1 MYINLTLISSS
12 LHNISDLS
20 EKRMEVIEVL
30 KALGD
35 VSIFKNSNPAS
46 CCQSAAASSC
56 QSASESSC
64 KGAPASCC
72 KIEPAAETLNI
83 AYILTGGTE
92 SLFIKLFGENLS
104 ALGNIVIIS
113 DAYHNSLAASQEICT
128 WLYNNGVQHKHIHI
142 PLHNPDATL
151 HNFPTLLSAESP
163 ASQRAEYHTCA
174 GATKD
179 TATNAEATIAGTAN
193 AAATNAGTSDAATTI
208 AGATNADAKN
218 ANAKNADAKN
228 ADALVGA
235 LSGCTIG
242 LIGEASPWLIASGI
256 DKEALS
262 KRCGVS
268 FREICINTLAEGYMK
283 YRELWEK
290 HSLSAGARAEL
301 DEVLCRFA
309 CSLEGDR
316 TPEDLSDAAIMYLA
330 LASLCKQEHLDAVTV
345 KCFDLLSSC
354 KTTACLAL
362 SLLNDNGIIAGC
374 EGDIPSICTML
385 AVYKALGRPSFM
397 ANPAS
402 IDRDNL
408 SIDFAHCTIP
418 TVMVDGCTLPSH
430 FESGI
435 GIGINGEVPLGN
447 YMLCKLSGK
456 TLERSLF
463 CNGRLVKGEYLS
475 NRCRTQVRFIFDS
488 KAEFDA
494 FTNARVGNHI
504 ILFKRG

>member
-1 MYINLTLISSS
+1 MQINLSLISSS
-12 LHNISDLS
+12 LHNITELS
-20 EKRMEVIEVL
+20 QKRMEVIEAL

-35 VSIFKNSNPAS
+35 VSIFKNSSPAS
-46 CCQSAAASSC
+46 CGIESAT
-56 QSASESSC
+56 EE
-64 KGAPASCC
+64 
-72 KIEPAAETLNI
+72 IVNV

-92 SLFIKLFGENLS
+92 SLFIKLFGENCSRLS
-104 ALGNIVIIS
+104 NITIIS

-128 WLYNNGVQHKHIHI
+128 WLYNNGVQHRHIHI
-142 PLHNPDATL
+142 PLHSPDATL
-151 HNFPTLLSAESP
+151 NRLPTLLCAESP
-163 ASQRAEYHTCA
+163 APQRTECHSEVA
-174 GATKD
+174 ATS
-179 TATNAEATIAGTAN
+179 AEAATAETVGTEAAGTE
-193 AAATNAGTSDAATTI
+193 AATAEAAGTKAASDEAAT
-208 AGATNADAKN
+208 
-218 ANAKNADAKN
+218 
-228 ADALVGA
+228 ADALVKA
-235 LSGCTIG
+235 LGGCTIG

-262 KRCGVS
+262 ERCGVS
-268 FREICINTLAEGYMK
+268 FREISIGTLADKYLG
-283 YRELWEK
+283 YRELWK
-290 HSLSAGARAEL
+290 NHTLSAGARAEL
-301 DEVLCRFA
+301 DEVLCRFS

-316 TPEDLSDAAIMYLA
+316 TTEDLSDAAIMYLA
-330 LASLCKQEHLDAVTV
+330 LASLCKEEHLDAVTV

-362 SLLNDNGIIAGC
+362 ALLNDNGIIAGC

-402 IDRDNL
+402 IDNDNL

-418 TVMVDGCTLPSH
+418 TVMVENCTLPSH

-447 YMLCKLSGK
+447 YTLCKLSGK
-456 TLERSLF
+456 TLERSLI

-475 NRCRTQVRFIFDS
+475 NRCRTQVRFIFES

-494 FTNARVGNHI
+494 FCKARVGNHI

>member
-1 MYINLTLISSS
+1 MQINLSLISSS
-12 LHNISDLS
+12 LHNITKLS
-20 EKRMEVIEVL
+20 QKRMEVIEAL

-35 VSIFKNSNPAS
+35 VSIFKNSSPAS
-46 CCQSAAASSC
+46 CGIESATG
-56 QSASESSC
+56 E
-64 KGAPASCC
+64 
-72 KIEPAAETLNI
+72 IVNV
-83 AYILTGGTE
+83 AYVLTGGTE
-92 SLFIKLFGENLS
+92 SLFIKLFGENCSRLS
-104 ALGNIVIIS
+104 NITIIS

-128 WLYNNGVQHKHIHI
+128 WLYNNGVQHRHIHI
-142 PLHNPDATL
+142 PLHSPDATL
-151 HNFPTLLSAESP
+151 NRLPTLLCAESP
-163 ASQRAEYHTCA
+163 APQRCECNA
-174 GATKD
+174 GVAATS
-179 TATNAEATIAGTAN
+179 AEAATAETVGTEAAGTE
-193 AAATNAGTSDAATTI
+193 AATAEAAGIEAASDEAAS
-208 AGATNADAKN
+208 
-218 ANAKNADAKN
+218 
-228 ADALVGA
+228 ADALVKA
-235 LSGCTIG
+235 LGGCTIG

-268 FREICINTLAEGYMK
+268 FREICIGTLADKYLG
-283 YRELWEK
+283 YRELWK
-290 HSLSAGARAEL
+290 NHTLSAGARAEL
-301 DEVLCRFA
+301 DEVLCRFS

-316 TPEDLSDAAIMYLA
+316 TTEDLSDAAIMYLA
-330 LASLCKQEHLDAVTV
+330 LASICKEEHLDAVTV

-362 SLLNDNGIIAGC
+362 ALLNDNGIIAGC

-385 AVYKALGRPSFM
+385 AIYKALGRPSFM

-402 IDRDNL
+402 IDSDNL

-418 TVMVDGCTLPSH
+418 TVMVESCTLPSH

-447 YMLCKLSGK
+447 YTLCKLSGK
-456 TLERSLF
+456 TLERSLI

-475 NRCRTQVRFIFDS
+475 NRCRTQVRFIFES

-494 FTNARVGNHI
+494 FCKARVGNHI

>member
-1 MYINLTLISSS
+1 MQINLSLISSS
-12 LHNISDLS
+12 LHNITELS
-20 EKRMEVIEVL
+20 QKRMEVIEAL

-35 VSIFKNSNPAS
+35 VSIFKNSSPAS
-46 CCQSAAASSC
+46 CGIESATG
-56 QSASESSC
+56 E
-64 KGAPASCC
+64 
-72 KIEPAAETLNI
+72 IVNV

-92 SLFIKLFGENLS
+92 SLFIKLFGENCS
-104 ALGNIVIIS
+104 RLGNITIIS

-142 PLHNPDATL
+142 PLHSPDATL
-151 HNFPTLLSAESP
+151 NRLPTLLCAESP
-163 ASQRAEYHTCA
+163 APQRCECNA
-174 GATKD
+174 GV
-179 TATNAEATIAGTAN
+179 
-193 AAATNAGTSDAATTI
+193 AATSAESLV
-208 AGATNADAKN
+208 K
-218 ANAKNADAKN
+218 
-228 ADALVGA
+228 ALG
-235 LSGCTIG
+235 GCTIG

-262 KRCGVS
+262 ERCGVS
-268 FREICINTLAEGYMK
+268 FREISIGTLADKYLG
-283 YRELWEK
+283 YRELWK
-290 HSLSAGARAEL
+290 THTLSAGARAEL
-301 DEVLCRFA
+301 DEVLCRFS

-316 TPEDLSDAAIMYLA
+316 TTEDLSDAAIMYLA
-330 LASLCKQEHLDAVTV
+330 LASICKEEHLDAVTV

-362 SLLNDNGIIAGC
+362 ALLNDNGKIAGC

-385 AVYKALGRPSFM
+385 AIYKALGRPSFM

-402 IDRDNL
+402 IDSDNL

-418 TVMVDGCTLPSH
+418 TVMVESCTLPSH

-447 YMLCKLSGK
+447 YTLCKLSGK
-456 TLERSLF
+456 TLERSLI

-475 NRCRTQVRFIFDS
+475 NRCRTQVRFIFES

-494 FTNARVGNHI
+494 FCKARVGNHI

>member
-1 MYINLTLISSS
+1 MQINLSLISSS
-12 LHNISDLS
+12 LHNITELS
-20 EKRMEVIEVL
+20 QKRMEVIEAL

-35 VSIFKNSNPAS
+35 VSILKNSSPAS
-46 CCQSAAASSC
+46 CGIESATG
-56 QSASESSC
+56 QVV
-64 KGAPASCC
+64 
-72 KIEPAAETLNI
+72 NV

-92 SLFIKLFGENLS
+92 SLFIKLFGENCS
-104 ALGNIVIIS
+104 RLGNITIIS

-128 WLYNNGVQHKHIHI
+128 WLYNNGVQHRHIHI
-142 PLHNPDATL
+142 PLHSPDATL
-151 HNFPTLLSAESP
+151 NRLPTLLCAESP
-163 ASQRAEYHTCA
+163 APQRTECHSEVA
-174 GATKD
+174 ATS
-179 TATNAEATIAGTAN
+179 AEAATAETVGTEAAGTE
-193 AAATNAGTSDAATTI
+193 AATAEAAGIEAASDEAAT
-208 AGATNADAKN
+208 
-218 ANAKNADAKN
+218 
-228 ADALVGA
+228 ADALVKA
-235 LSGCTIG
+235 LGGCTIG

-262 KRCGVS
+262 ERCGVS
-268 FREICINTLAEGYMK
+268 FREISIGTLADKYLG
-283 YRELWEK
+283 YRELWK
-290 HSLSAGARAEL
+290 NHTLSAGARAEL
-301 DEVLCRFA
+301 DEVLCRFS

-316 TPEDLSDAAIMYLA
+316 TTEDLSDAAIMYLA
-330 LASLCKQEHLDAVTV
+330 LASICKEEHLDAVTV

-362 SLLNDNGIIAGC
+362 ALLNDNGIIAGC

-385 AVYKALGRPSFM
+385 AIYKALGRPSFM

-402 IDRDNL
+402 IDSDNL

-418 TVMVDGCTLPSH
+418 TVMVESCTLPSH

-447 YMLCKLSGK
+447 YTLCKLSGK
-456 TLERSLF
+456 TLERSLI

-475 NRCRTQVRFIFDS
+475 NRCRTQVRFIFES

-494 FTNARVGNHI
+494 FCKARVGNHI

>member
-1 MYINLTLISSS
+1 MQINLSLISSS
-12 LHNISDLS
+12 LHNITELS
-20 EKRMEVIEVL
+20 QKRMEVIEAL

-35 VSIFKNSNPAS
+35 VSIFKNSSPAS
-46 CCQSAAASSC
+46 C
-56 QSASESSC
+56 
-64 KGAPASCC
+64 G
-72 KIEPAAETLNI
+72 IEIATGEIVNV

-92 SLFIKLFGENLS
+92 SLFIKLFGENCS
-104 ALGNIVIIS
+104 RLGNITIIS

-128 WLYNNGVQHKHIHI
+128 WLYNNGVQHRHIHI
-142 PLHNPDATL
+142 PLHSPDATL
-151 HNFPTLLSAESP
+151 NRLPTLLCAESP
-163 ASQRAEYHTCA
+163 APQRCECNA
-174 GATKD
+174 GVAATS
-179 TATNAEATIAGTAN
+179 TEAATAEAAGIKAASTE
-193 AAATNAGTSDAATTI
+193 AATAKAASTE
-208 AGATNADAKN
+208 AAS
-218 ANAKNADAKN
+218 
-228 ADALVGA
+228 ADALVKA
-235 LSGCTIG
+235 LGGCTIG

-262 KRCGVS
+262 ERCGVS
-268 FREICINTLAEGYMK
+268 FREISIGTLADKYLG
-283 YRELWEK
+283 YRELWK
-290 HSLSAGARAEL
+290 NHTLSAGARAEL
-301 DEVLCRFA
+301 DEVLCRFS

-316 TPEDLSDAAIMYLA
+316 TTEDLSDAAIMYLA
-330 LASLCKQEHLDAVTV
+330 LASICKEEHLDAVTV

-362 SLLNDNGIIAGC
+362 ALLNDNGVIAGC

-385 AVYKALGRPSFM
+385 AIYKALGRPSFM

-402 IDRDNL
+402 IDSDNL

-418 TVMVDGCTLPSH
+418 TAMVENCTLPSH

-447 YMLCKLSGK
+447 YTMCKLSGK
-456 TLERSLF
+456 TLERSLI

-475 NRCRTQVRFIFDS
+475 NRCRTQVRFIFES

-494 FTNARVGNHI
+494 FCKARVGNHI

>member
-1 MYINLTLISSS
+1 MQINLSLISSS
-12 LHNISDLS
+12 LHNITELS
-20 EKRMEVIEVL
+20 QKRMEVIEAL

-46 CCQSAAASSC
+46 CGIESATG
-56 QSASESSC
+56 
-64 KGAPASCC
+64 KVV
-72 KIEPAAETLNI
+72 NV

-92 SLFIKLFGENLS
+92 SLFIKLFGENCS
-104 ALGNIVIIS
+104 QLGNITIIS

-128 WLYNNGVQHKHIHI
+128 WLYDNGVQHRHIHI
-142 PLHNPDATL
+142 PLHSPDATL
-151 HNFPTLLSAESP
+151 NRLPTLLCAESP
-163 ASQRAEYHTCA
+163 APQRTECNAGVAATSTEAASTEAA
-174 GATKD
+174 GARAASTEAASD
-179 TATNAEATIAGTAN
+179 EAASAE
-193 AAATNAGTSDAATTI
+193 S
-208 AGATNADAKN
+208 
-218 ANAKNADAKN
+218 
-228 ADALVGA
+228 LVKA

-262 KRCGVS
+262 ERCGVS
-268 FREICINTLAEGYMK
+268 FREISIGTLADKYLG
-283 YRELWEK
+283 YRELWEN
-290 HSLSAGARAEL
+290 HTLSAGARAEL
-301 DEVLCRFA
+301 DEVICRFS

-316 TPEDLSDAAIMYLA
+316 TTEDLSDAAIMYLA
-330 LASLCKQEHLDAVTV
+330 LASICKEEHLDAVTV

-362 SLLNDNGIIAGC
+362 ALLNDNGIIAGC

-402 IDRDNL
+402 IDSDNL

-418 TVMVDGCTLPSH
+418 TAMVESCTLPSH

-435 GIGINGEVPLGN
+435 GIGINGELPLGN
-447 YMLCKLSGK
+447 YNLCKLSGK
-456 TLERSLF
+456 TLERSLI

-475 NRCRTQVRFIFDS
+475 NRCRTQVRFIFET

-494 FTNARVGNHI
+494 FCKARVGNHI

>member
-1 MYINLTLISSS
+1 MQINLSLISSS
-12 LHNISDLS
+12 LHNITELS
-20 EKRMEVIEVL
+20 QKRMEVIEAL

-35 VSIFKNSNPAS
+35 VSIFKNSSPAS
-46 CCQSAAASSC
+46 CGIESATG
-56 QSASESSC
+56 E
-64 KGAPASCC
+64 
-72 KIEPAAETLNI
+72 IVNV

-92 SLFIKLFGENLS
+92 SLFVKLFGENLS
-104 ALGNIVIIS
+104 RLGNIAIIS

-128 WLYNNGVQHKHIHI
+128 WLYNNGVQHRHIHI
-142 PLHNPDATL
+142 PLHSPDATL
-151 HNFPTLLSAESP
+151 NRLPTLLCAESP
-163 ASQRAEYHTCA
+163 APQRCECNA
-174 GATKD
+174 GVA
-179 TATNAEATIAGTAN
+179 AEATCAE
-193 AAATNAGTSDAATTI
+193 AAS
-208 AGATNADAKN
+208 
-218 ANAKNADAKN
+218 
-228 ADALVGA
+228 ADALVKA
-235 LSGCTIG
+235 LGGCTIG

-262 KRCGVS
+262 ERCGVS
-268 FREICINTLAEGYMK
+268 FREISIGTLADKYLV
-283 YRELWEK
+283 YRELWK
-290 HSLSAGARAEL
+290 NHTLSAGARAEL
-301 DEVLCRFA
+301 DEVLCRFS
-309 CSLEGDR
+309 CTLEGDR
-316 TPEDLSDAAIMYLA
+316 TTEDLSDAAIMYLA
-330 LASLCKQEHLDAVTV
+330 LASICKEKHLDAVTV

-362 SLLNDNGIIAGC
+362 ALLNDNGVIAGC

-385 AVYKALGRPSFM
+385 AIYKALGRPSFM

-418 TVMVDGCTLPSH
+418 TVMVEGCTLPSH

-447 YMLCKLSGK
+447 YTLCKLSGK
-456 TLERSLF
+456 TLERSLI

>member
-1 MYINLTLISSS
+1 MQINLSLISSS
-12 LHNISDLS
+12 LHNITELS
-20 EKRMEVIEVL
+20 QKRMEVIEAL

-35 VSIFKNSNPAS
+35 VSIFKNSSPAS
-46 CCQSAAASSC
+46 CGIESATG
-56 QSASESSC
+56 E
-64 KGAPASCC
+64 
-72 KIEPAAETLNI
+72 IVNV

-92 SLFIKLFGENLS
+92 SLFIKLFGENCS
-104 ALGNIVIIS
+104 RLGNITIIS

-128 WLYNNGVQHKHIHI
+128 WLYNNGVQHRHIHI
-142 PLHNPDATL
+142 PLHSPDATL
-151 HNFPTLLSAESP
+151 NRLPTLLCAESP
-163 ASQRAEYHTCA
+163 APQRCECNA
-174 GATKD
+174 GVAATS
-179 TATNAEATIAGTAN
+179 AEAATAETAGIE
-193 AAATNAGTSDAATTI
+193 AARTEAASTE
-208 AGATNADAKN
+208 AAS
-218 ANAKNADAKN
+218 
-228 ADALVGA
+228 ADALVKA
-235 LSGCTIG
+235 LGGCTIG

-268 FREICINTLAEGYMK
+268 FREISIGTLADKYLG
-283 YRELWEK
+283 YRELWK
-290 HSLSAGARAEL
+290 NHTLSAGARAEL
-301 DEVLCRFA
+301 DEVLCRFS
-309 CSLEGDR
+309 CSLEGER
-316 TPEDLSDAAIMYLA
+316 TTEDLSDAAIMYLA
-330 LASLCKQEHLDAVTV
+330 LASICKEEHLDAVTV

-362 SLLNDNGIIAGC
+362 ALLNDNGIIAGC

-385 AVYKALGRPSFM
+385 AIYKALGRPSFM

-402 IDRDNL
+402 IDSDNL

-418 TVMVDGCTLPSH
+418 TVMVESCTLPSH

-447 YMLCKLSGK
+447 YTLCKLSGK
-456 TLERSLF
+456 TLERSLI

-475 NRCRTQVRFIFDS
+475 NRCRTQVRFIFES

-494 FTNARVGNHI
+494 FCKARVGNHI

>member
-1 MYINLTLISSS
+1 MQINLSLISSS
-12 LHNISDLS
+12 LHNITELS
-20 EKRMEVIEVL
+20 QKRMEVIEAL

-35 VSIFKNSNPAS
+35 VSIFKNSSPAS
-46 CCQSAAASSC
+46 CGIESATG
-56 QSASESSC
+56 E
-64 KGAPASCC
+64 
-72 KIEPAAETLNI
+72 IVNV

-104 ALGNIVIIS
+104 RLGNIAIIS

-128 WLYNNGVQHKHIHI
+128 WLYNNGVQHRHIHI
-142 PLHNPDATL
+142 PLHSPDATL
-151 HNFPTLLSAESP
+151 NRLPTLLCAESP
-163 ASQRAEYHTCA
+163 APQRCECNA
-174 GATKD
+174 GV
-179 TATNAEATIAGTAN
+179 
-193 AAATNAGTSDAATTI
+193 AATS
-208 AGATNADAKN
+208 
-218 ANAKNADAKN
+218 
-228 ADALVGA
+228 ADALVKA
-235 LSGCTIG
+235 LGGCTIG

-268 FREICINTLAEGYMK
+268 FREISIGTLADKYLGYRK
-283 YRELWEK
+283 LWK
-290 HSLSAGARAEL
+290 NHTLSAGARAEL
-301 DEVLCRFA
+301 DEVLCRFS

-316 TPEDLSDAAIMYLA
+316 TTEDLSDAAIMYLA
-330 LASLCKQEHLDAVTV
+330 LASICKEEHLDAVTV

-362 SLLNDNGIIAGC
+362 ALLNDNGIIAGC

-385 AVYKALGRPSFM
+385 AIYKALGRPSFM

-402 IDRDNL
+402 IDSDNL

-418 TVMVDGCTLPSH
+418 TAMVENCTLPSH

-447 YMLCKLSGK
+447 YTMCKLSGK
-456 TLERSLF
+456 TLERSLI

-475 NRCRTQVRFIFDS
+475 NRCRTQVRFIFES

-494 FTNARVGNHI
+494 FCKARVGNHI

>member
-1 MYINLTLISSS
+1 MQINLSLISSS
-12 LHNISDLS
+12 LHNITELS
-20 EKRMEVIEVL
+20 QKRMEVIEAL

-35 VSIFKNSNPAS
+35 VSIFKNSSPAS
-46 CCQSAAASSC
+46 CGIESATG
-56 QSASESSC
+56 QVV
-64 KGAPASCC
+64 
-72 KIEPAAETLNI
+72 NV

-92 SLFIKLFGENLS
+92 SLFIKLFGENCSRLS
-104 ALGNIVIIS
+104 NITIIS

-128 WLYNNGVQHKHIHI
+128 WLYNNGVQHRHIHI
-142 PLHNPDATL
+142 PLHSPDATL
-151 HNFPTLLSAESP
+151 NRIPTLLCTESP
-163 ASQRAEYHTCA
+163 APQRTECNA
-174 GATKD
+174 GVA
-179 TATNAEATIAGTAN
+179 AEATCAE
-193 AAATNAGTSDAATTI
+193 AATAEAAGIEAARTEAARTEAAT
-208 AGATNADAKN
+208 AK
-218 ANAKNADAKN
+218 AASDEAAS
-228 ADALVGA
+228 ADALVKA
-235 LSGCTIG
+235 LGGCTIG

-262 KRCGVS
+262 ERCGVS
-268 FREICINTLAEGYMK
+268 FREISIGTLADKYLG
-283 YRELWEK
+283 YRELWK
-290 HSLSAGARAEL
+290 NHTLSAGARAEL
-301 DEVLCRFA
+301 DEVLCRFS

-316 TPEDLSDAAIMYLA
+316 TTEDLSDAAIMYLA
-330 LASLCKQEHLDAVTV
+330 LASICKEEHLDAVTV

-362 SLLNDNGIIAGC
+362 ALLNDNGIIAGC

-402 IDRDNL
+402 IDSDNL

-418 TVMVDGCTLPSH
+418 TVMVESCTLPSH

-447 YMLCKLSGK
+447 YTLCKLSGK
-456 TLERSLF
+456 TLERSLI

-475 NRCRTQVRFIFDS
+475 NRCRTQVRFIFES

-494 FTNARVGNHI
+494 FCKARVGNHI

>member
-1 MYINLTLISSS
+1 MQINLSLISSS
-12 LHNISDLS
+12 LHNITELS
-20 EKRMEVIEVL
+20 QKRMEVIEAL

-35 VSIFKNSNPAS
+35 VSIFKNSSPAS
-46 CCQSAAASSC
+46 CGIESATG
-56 QSASESSC
+56 QVV
-64 KGAPASCC
+64 
-72 KIEPAAETLNI
+72 NV

-92 SLFIKLFGENLS
+92 SLFIKLFGENCS
-104 ALGNIVIIS
+104 RLGNITIIS

-128 WLYNNGVQHKHIHI
+128 WLYNNGVQHRHIHI
-142 PLHNPDATL
+142 PLHSPDATL
-151 HNFPTLLSAESP
+151 NRLPTLLCAESP
-163 ASQRAEYHTCA
+163 APQRCECNA
-174 GATKD
+174 GVAATS
-179 TATNAEATIAGTAN
+179 TEAANAEAAGTE
-193 AAATNAGTSDAATTI
+193 AASTKAASAEVASAEATS
-208 AGATNADAKN
+208 
-218 ANAKNADAKN
+218 
-228 ADALVGA
+228 ADALVKA
-235 LSGCTIG
+235 LGGCTIG

-262 KRCGVS
+262 ERCGVS
-268 FREICINTLAEGYMK
+268 FREISIGTLADKYLG
-283 YRELWEK
+283 YRELWK
-290 HSLSAGARAEL
+290 NHTLSAGARAEL
-301 DEVLCRFA
+301 DEVLCRFS

-316 TPEDLSDAAIMYLA
+316 TTEDLSDAAIMYLA
-330 LASLCKQEHLDAVTV
+330 LASICKEEHLDAVTV

-362 SLLNDNGIIAGC
+362 ALLNDNGVIAGC

-385 AVYKALGRPSFM
+385 AIYKVLGRPSFM

-402 IDRDNL
+402 IDSDNL

-418 TVMVDGCTLPSH
+418 IVMVESCTLPSH

-447 YMLCKLSGK
+447 YTLCKLSGK
-456 TLERSLF
+456 TLERSLI

>member
-1 MYINLTLISSS
+1 MQINLSLISSS
-12 LHNISDLS
+12 LHNITELS
-20 EKRMEVIEVL
+20 QKRMEVIEAL

-35 VSIFKNSNPAS
+35 VSIFKNSSPAS
-46 CCQSAAASSC
+46 CGIESATG
-56 QSASESSC
+56 QVV
-64 KGAPASCC
+64 
-72 KIEPAAETLNI
+72 NV

-92 SLFIKLFGENLS
+92 SLFIKLFGENCS
-104 ALGNIVIIS
+104 RLGNIAIIS

-128 WLYNNGVQHKHIHI
+128 WLYDNGVQHRHIHI
-142 PLHNPDATL
+142 PLHSPDATL
-151 HNFPTLLSAESP
+151 NRLPTLLCAVSPAPQRTECHSEVAATSAE
-163 ASQRAEYHTCA
+163 A
-174 GATKD
+174 AT
-179 TATNAEATIAGTAN
+179 AEAAGIE
-193 AAATNAGTSDAATTI
+193 AAS
-208 AGATNADAKN
+208 
-218 ANAKNADAKN
+218 
-228 ADALVGA
+228 ADALVKA
-235 LSGCTIG
+235 LGGCTIG

-262 KRCGVS
+262 ERCGVS
-268 FREICINTLAEGYMK
+268 FREISIGTLADEYLK
-283 YRELWEK
+283 YRELWK
-290 HSLSAGARAEL
+290 NHTLSAGARAEL
-301 DEVLCRFA
+301 DEVLCRFS

-316 TPEDLSDAAIMYLA
+316 TTEDLSDAAIMYLA
-330 LASLCKQEHLDAVTV
+330 LASICKEEHLDAVTV

-362 SLLNDNGIIAGC
+362 ALLNDNGIIAGC

-385 AVYKALGRPSFM
+385 AIYKALGRPSFM

-402 IDRDNL
+402 IDSDNL

-418 TVMVDGCTLPSH
+418 TVMVESCTLPSH

-447 YMLCKLSGK
+447 YTLCKLSGK
-456 TLERSLF
+456 TLERSLI

-475 NRCRTQVRFIFDS
+475 NRCRTQVRFIFES

-494 FTNARVGNHI
+494 FCKARVGNHI

>member
-1 MYINLTLISSS
+1 MQINLSLISSS
-12 LHNISDLS
+12 LHNITELS
-20 EKRMEVIEVL
+20 QKRMEVIEAL

-35 VSIFKNSNPAS
+35 VSIFKNSSPAS
-46 CCQSAAASSC
+46 CGIESAT
-56 QSASESSC
+56 EE
-64 KGAPASCC
+64 
-72 KIEPAAETLNI
+72 IVNV

-92 SLFIKLFGENLS
+92 SLFIKLFGENCS
-104 ALGNIVIIS
+104 RLGNITIIS

-128 WLYNNGVQHKHIHI
+128 WLYNNGVQHRHIHI
-142 PLHNPDATL
+142 PLHSPDATL
-151 HNFPTLLSAESP
+151 NRLPTLLCAESP
-163 ASQRAEYHTCA
+163 APQRTECHSEVAATSAEAATAETVGTEAA
-174 GATKD
+174 GTEAATAEAAGTK
-179 TATNAEATIAGTAN
+179 AASAEAT
-193 AAATNAGTSDAATTI
+193 S
-208 AGATNADAKN
+208 
-218 ANAKNADAKN
+218 
-228 ADALVGA
+228 ADALVKA
-235 LSGCTIG
+235 LGGCTIG

-262 KRCGVS
+262 ERCGVS
-268 FREICINTLAEGYMK
+268 FREISIGTLADKYLG
-283 YRELWEK
+283 YRELWK
-290 HSLSAGARAEL
+290 NHTLSAGARAEL
-301 DEVLCRFA
+301 DEVICRFS

-316 TPEDLSDAAIMYLA
+316 TTEDLSDAAIMYLA
-330 LASLCKQEHLDAVTV
+330 LASICKEEHLDAVTV

-362 SLLNDNGIIAGC
+362 ALLNDNGKIAGC

-385 AVYKALGRPSFM
+385 AIYKALGRPSFM

-402 IDRDNL
+402 IDSDNL

-418 TVMVDGCTLPSH
+418 TAMVESCTLPSH

-447 YMLCKLSGK
+447 YTLCKLSGK
-456 TLERSLF
+456 TLERSLI

-475 NRCRTQVRFIFDS
+475 NRCRTQVRFIFES

-494 FTNARVGNHI
+494 FGKARVGNHI

>member
-1 MYINLTLISSS
+1 MQINLSLISSS
-12 LHNISDLS
+12 LHNITELS
-20 EKRMEVIEVL
+20 QKRMEVIEAL

-35 VSIFKNSNPAS
+35 VSIFKNSSPAS
-46 CCQSAAASSC
+46 CGIESATG
-56 QSASESSC
+56 E
-64 KGAPASCC
+64 
-72 KIEPAAETLNI
+72 IVNV

-92 SLFIKLFGENLS
+92 SLFVKLFGENLS
-104 ALGNIVIIS
+104 RLGNIAIIS

-128 WLYNNGVQHKHIHI
+128 WLYNNGVQHRHIHI
-142 PLHNPDATL
+142 PLHSPDATL
-151 HNFPTLLSAESP
+151 NRLPTLLCAVSPAPQRCECNAGVAATSAESLV
-163 ASQRAEYHTCA
+163 
-174 GATKD
+174 K
-179 TATNAEATIAGTAN
+179 
-193 AAATNAGTSDAATTI
+193 
-208 AGATNADAKN
+208 
-218 ANAKNADAKN
+218 
-228 ADALVGA
+228 ALG
-235 LSGCTIG
+235 GCTIG

-268 FREICINTLAEGYMK
+268 FREISIGTLADKYLG
-283 YRELWEK
+283 YRELWK
-290 HSLSAGARAEL
+290 NHTLSAGARAEL
-301 DEVLCRFA
+301 DEVLCRFS

-316 TPEDLSDAAIMYLA
+316 TTEDLSDAAIMYLA
-330 LASLCKQEHLDAVTV
+330 LASICKEEHLDAVTV

-362 SLLNDNGIIAGC
+362 ALLNDNGVIAGC

-385 AVYKALGRPSFM
+385 AIYKALGRPSFM

-402 IDRDNL
+402 IDSDNL

-418 TVMVDGCTLPSH
+418 TVMVESCTLPSH

-447 YMLCKLSGK
+447 YTLCKLSGK
-456 TLERSLF
+456 TLERSLI

-475 NRCRTQVRFIFDS
+475 NRCRTQVRFIFES

-494 FTNARVGNHI
+494 FCKARVGNHI

>member
-1 MYINLTLISSS
+1 MQINLSLISSS
-12 LHNISDLS
+12 LHNITELS
-20 EKRMEVIEVL
+20 QKRMEVIEAL

-35 VSIFKNSNPAS
+35 VSIFKNSSPAS
-46 CCQSAAASSC
+46 CGIESATG
-56 QSASESSC
+56 QVV
-64 KGAPASCC
+64 
-72 KIEPAAETLNI
+72 NV

-104 ALGNIVIIS
+104 RLGNIAIIS

-128 WLYNNGVQHKHIHI
+128 WLYNNGVQHRHIHI
-142 PLHNPDATL
+142 PLHSPDATL
-151 HNFPTLLSAESP
+151 NRLPTLLCAESP
-163 ASQRAEYHTCA
+163 APQSTECHSEVAAIRE
-174 GATKD
+174 G
-179 TATNAEATIAGTAN
+179 AEAATAEAAGTKAVS
-193 AAATNAGTSDAATTI
+193 ADATSAEAATAEAAGIEAARTEAASTEAAT
-208 AGATNADAKN
+208 AKAASAEAATAESLVK
-218 ANAKNADAKN
+218 
-228 ADALVGA
+228 ALG
-235 LSGCTIG
+235 GCTIG

-256 DKEALS
+256 DKEVLS

-268 FREICINTLAEGYMK
+268 FREISIGTLADEYLK
-283 YRELWEK
+283 YRELWK
-290 HSLSAGARAEL
+290 NHTLSAGARAEL
-301 DEVLCRFA
+301 DEVLCRFS

-316 TPEDLSDAAIMYLA
+316 TTEDLSDAAIMYLA
-330 LASLCKQEHLDAVTV
+330 LASICKEEHLDAVTV

-362 SLLNDNGIIAGC
+362 ALLNDNGVIAGC

-385 AVYKALGRPSFM
+385 AIYKALGRPSFM

-402 IDRDNL
+402 IDSDNL

-418 TVMVDGCTLPSH
+418 TVMVESCTLPSH

-447 YMLCKLSGK
+447 YTLCKLSGK
-456 TLERSLF
+456 TLERSLI

-475 NRCRTQVRFIFDS
+475 NRCRTQVRFIFES

-494 FTNARVGNHI
+494 FCKARVGNHI

>member
-1 MYINLTLISSS
+1 MQINLSLISSS
-12 LHNISDLS
+12 LHNITELS
-20 EKRMEVIEVL
+20 QKRMEVIEAL

-35 VSIFKNSNPAS
+35 VSILKNSSPAS
-46 CCQSAAASSC
+46 CGIESATG
-56 QSASESSC
+56 QVV
-64 KGAPASCC
+64 
-72 KIEPAAETLNI
+72 NV

-104 ALGNIVIIS
+104 RLGNIAIIS

-128 WLYNNGVQHKHIHI
+128 WLYNNGVQHRHIHI
-142 PLHNPDATL
+142 PLHSPDATL
-151 HNFPTLLSAESP
+151 NRIPTLLCTESP
-163 ASQRAEYHTCA
+163 APQRTECNA
-174 GATKD
+174 GVA
-179 TATNAEATIAGTAN
+179 AEATCAE
-193 AAATNAGTSDAATTI
+193 AATAEAAGIEAARTEAARTEAASTEAAT
-208 AGATNADAKN
+208 AKAASDEATS
-218 ANAKNADAKN
+218 
-228 ADALVGA
+228 ADALVKA
-235 LSGCTIG
+235 LGGCTIG

-262 KRCGVS
+262 ERCGVS
-268 FREICINTLAEGYMK
+268 FREISIGTLADKYLV
-283 YRELWEK
+283 YRELWK
-290 HSLSAGARAEL
+290 NHTLSAGARAEL
-301 DEVLCRFA
+301 DEVLCRFS

-316 TPEDLSDAAIMYLA
+316 TTEDLSDAAIMYLA
-330 LASLCKQEHLDAVTV
+330 LASICKEEHLDAVTV

-362 SLLNDNGIIAGC
+362 ALLNDNGIIAGC

-385 AVYKALGRPSFM
+385 AVYKALGKPSFM

-402 IDRDNL
+402 IDSDNL

-418 TVMVDGCTLPSH
+418 TVMVESCTLPSH

-447 YMLCKLSGK
+447 YTLCKLSGK
-456 TLERSLF
+456 TLERSLI

-475 NRCRTQVRFIFDS
+475 NRCRTQVRFIFES

-494 FTNARVGNHI
+494 FCKARVGNHI